1 MTEKLKVYKLSV
13 SDICKLYFFDTL
25 QISNEVCKRGVKEH
39 EKNGYNNKKL
49 FERYYQ
55 IELDTILQI
64 RGIPDA
70 IEPPYVI
77 EFKTCSRKTL
87 ETVVDY
93 AEIQLHLYMWLTG
106 LEKGRVD
113 VYFKDTK
120 QLVKGYRYVDYNESL
135 AKNIIMKAYRKL
147 KKTDFY

>member
-1 MTEKLKVYKLSV
+1 M
-13 SDICKLYFFDTL
+13 
-25 QISNEVCKRGVKEH
+25 
-39 EKNGYNNKKL
+39 
-49 FERYYQ
+49 
-55 IELDTILQI
+55 
-64 RGIPDA
+64 
-70 IEPPYVI
+70 
-77 EFKTCSRKTL
+77 

-120 QLVKGYRYVDYNESL
+120 QLVKGYRYVEYNESL